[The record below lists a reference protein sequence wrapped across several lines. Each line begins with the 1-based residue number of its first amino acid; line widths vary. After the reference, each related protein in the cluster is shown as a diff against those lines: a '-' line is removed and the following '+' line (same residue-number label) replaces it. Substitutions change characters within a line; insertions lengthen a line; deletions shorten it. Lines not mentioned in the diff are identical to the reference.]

1 MKKSFLT
8 ERKITLRRKL
18 LLTLV
23 FILALFTVACTQGKD
38 SDNSN
43 ATSNKN
49 SSNDESHVTVDLI
62 ADPVSL
68 DPHAANDGNSLY
80 VMNAMY
86 DTLVEFN
93 KDLEIV
99 PALAESLEQVE
110 DTVWIAKI
118 REGVKFHDGSELN
131 AEVVKANLDRVRDP
145 EIASPLSFLFNM
157 IVSVEVTDEYEV
169 KITTD
174 FPFAALPSHLAHPG
188 GHMISLE
195 SINKDY
201 EAIKNGGE
209 PFKVVNEDPVGT
221 GYFKY
226 EKRANGEYVKL
237 VKNDDYWGEKAKV
250 DSVTFKVVPED
261 MTRIAELKTGDADI
275 IYPVA
280 STDVKQIDENDGT
293 HVKQSESAS
302 MTYLGMNS
310 KKEPFN
316 DVRVRQAISMLINKE
331 ELIEGVMDGIP
342 LIAKG
347 PLAPTVFGYNQD
359 LKPIDYNVEKAK
371 ELLKESGHADGF
383 TTSILTYDRTTKDIA
398 EYIQAQLSKVGID
411 AKIESAEIGAYLELT
426 SSGDAEM
433 FIGSW
438 GTVTLDADYGLYAMF
453 HSDNVGSSG
462 NWTFYESDKVDELLD
477 EGRRTVDKDE
487 RLAIYK
493 EAQQIIVDEATI
505 VPLYHSVLLAG
516 LNDHVNGFFQYPS
529 SFPFLRDVTIEK

>member
-1 MKKSFLT
+1 MQ
-8 ERKITLRRKL
+8 RKVL
-18 LLTLV
+18 LAVV
-23 FILALFTVACTQGKD
+23 FILALFTAGCAQEKD
-38 SDNSN
+38 SEGSNS
-43 ATSNKN
+43 TSDKG
-49 SSNDESHVTVDLI
+49 SSNEGAHLTVDL
-62 ADPVSL
+62 ASDPVSL

-86 DTLVEFN
+86 DTLVELN
-93 KDLEIV
+93 TDLEIE
-99 PALAESLEQVE
+99 PALAESLEQIE

-169 KITTD
+169 KITTE

-188 GHMISLE
+188 GHIISLE
-195 SINKDY
+195 SIKKDY
-201 EAIKNGGE
+201 EAFENGEE
-209 PFKVVNEDPVGT
+209 PFKVVNENPVGT
-221 GYFKY
+221 GYFKFD
-226 EKRANGEYVKL
+226 KRSNGESVKL
-237 VKNDDYWGEKAKV
+237 VKNDDYWGQKAKV

-280 STDVKQIDENDGT
+280 AADVKQIDENDGT

-316 DVRVRQAISMLINKE
+316 DVRVRQAISMLINKD

-342 LIAKG
+342 LKANG
-347 PLAPTVFGYNQD
+347 PLAPTVFGHNPD

-371 ELLKESGHADGF
+371 ELLKEAGYADGF
-383 TTSILTYDRTTKDIA
+383 TTSIITYDRTTKDIA
-398 EYIQAQLSKVGID
+398 EYIQALLAEVGID
-411 AKIESAEIGAYLELT
+411 AKIESAEIGAYLDLT
-426 SSGDAEM
+426 GSGDAEM

-453 HSDNVGSSG
+453 HSDNAGAPG
-462 NWTFYESDKVDELLD
+462 NRSFYANDKVDSLLD
-477 EGRRTVDKDE
+477 QGRQTVDSDE
-487 RLAIYK
+487 RLKIYK